1 MSMRAVAEAVSPF
14 ACHRLVE
21 ALDLAVGAWRP
32 RLRAEMP
39 DPVPPEQLAQLRCV
53 AGDDPAYVAGQLG
66 HKDPTFTLRVYAQAV
81 KHREK
86 LTLKEREAFDR
97 AVEWAQMGT
106 PAQFTVPST
115 AMSGE
120 LENEKP
126 AVSSGFSEWA
136 VLGSNQ

>member
-1 MSMRAVAEAVSPF
+1 VKAIQKANEKLTDAEIEPIGNVSPHGLRRTF
-14 ACHRLVE
+14 AT
-21 ALDLAVGAWRP
+21 
-32 RLRAEMP
+32 
-39 DPVPPEQLAQLRCV
+39 LRCV

-66 HKDPTFTLRVYAQAV
+66 HEDPTFTLRVYAQAV

-106 PAQFTVPST
+106 NAQITVPST